1 MLDLIA
7 KKYKDQFSKDCIE
20 INTIYFESLYK
31 KFQNK
36 ETLDIVMFDGKN
48 DSHVIPLPIAT
59 KEDLK
64 HVTIQD
70 YEDLPESVSKKL
82 QDYTLNICKMQ
93 AGLGTSVERLDL
105 LEKYSDRKTLGA
117 KGTDLFVEYQGQM
130 LSIAEIQLLYAE
142 DKLKQKQIG
151 HIKFV
156 NLVNSETAYAVDE
169 IWDKKHP
176 FKDQTYAEVF
186 SSPDL
191 SREENIHQLMMPTIN
206 SNKELTFEREAPAG
220 HAFLGFYQLVN
231 LFRCNNVPSEITC
244 IGNGEDLKSNPDPKI
259 LSWLVE
265 NNIPLVMITTTK
277 LEKDKKGGQLA
288 LVKENAPYMAI
299 VEKAQAEKA
308 DQLEYFQELGLRQ
321 SDNRSLFNT
330 NIVLINKKALK
341 EFFNK
346 YLDVSESEF
355 LDILTPDLIKNK
367 KEQDGKEFIQLEGA
381 IGSTLLNLDK
391 YFRVKFEKDLVHFL
405 NLAPEN
411 REKFFLPIKKR
422 EDFDGI
428 YNS

>member
-59 KEDLK
+59 KEDLT

-70 YEDLPESVSKKL
+70 YEELPESVSKKL

-142 DKLKQKQIG
+142 EKLKQKQIG

-176 FKDQTYAEVF
+176 FKEQTYAEVF
-186 SSPDL
+186 SSPGL
-191 SREENIHQLMMPTIN
+191 SREDNIHQLMMPTIN
-206 SNKELTFEREAPAG
+206 SKKELTFEREAPVRATQK
-220 HAFLGFYQLVN
+220 HD
-231 LFRCNNVPSEITC
+231 C
-244 IGNGEDLKSNPDPKI
+244 
-259 LSWLVE
+259 
-265 NNIPLVMITTTK
+265 
-277 LEKDKKGGQLA
+277 
-288 LVKENAPYMAI
+288 
-299 VEKAQAEKA
+299 
-308 DQLEYFQELGLRQ
+308 
-321 SDNRSLFNT
+321 
-330 NIVLINKKALK
+330 
-341 EFFNK
+341 
-346 YLDVSESEF
+346 
-355 LDILTPDLIKNK
+355 
-367 KEQDGKEFIQLEGA
+367 
-381 IGSTLLNLDK
+381 
-391 YFRVKFEKDLVHFL
+391 
-405 NLAPEN
+405 
-411 REKFFLPIKKR
+411 
-422 EDFDGI
+422 
-428 YNS
+428 